1 MTPQPILFMTD
12 EEYIINRNQLI
23 PEAVKY
29 ADKLFPVR
37 TDVEWTQTFLRK
49 MDDLAISA
57 GLVRKGI
64 Y

>member
-1 MTPQPILFMTD
+1 MTD
-12 EEYIINRNQLI
+12 KEYVTCRDRLI